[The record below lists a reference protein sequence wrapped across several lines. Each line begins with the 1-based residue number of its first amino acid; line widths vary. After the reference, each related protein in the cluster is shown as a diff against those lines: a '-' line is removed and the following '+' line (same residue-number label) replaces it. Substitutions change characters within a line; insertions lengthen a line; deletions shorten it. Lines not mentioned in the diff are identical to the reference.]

1 MWALGVVAYILMSGC
16 PPFYHDNDEII
27 KKKIKTIDYN
37 FDDEEWWGNKSQDC
51 MDWIKALLA
60 PSHERLTAK

>member
-37 FDDEEWWGNKSQDC
+37 FDDEEWWGNKS
-51 MDWIKALLA
+51 
-60 PSHERLTAK
+60 